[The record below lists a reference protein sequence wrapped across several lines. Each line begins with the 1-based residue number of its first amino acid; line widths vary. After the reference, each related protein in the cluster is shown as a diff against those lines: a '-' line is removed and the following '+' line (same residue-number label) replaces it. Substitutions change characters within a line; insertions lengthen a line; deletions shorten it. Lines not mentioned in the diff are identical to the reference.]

1 MAFICYKTLEIL
13 ADITGTHPS
22 LTVIISKLVQESNS
36 DLHNTKMIIEAAKTS
51 VELAL
56 ENREDKAIDLI
67 TDTIEIV

>member
-1 MAFICYKTLEIL
+1 
-13 ADITGTHPS
+13 
-22 LTVIISKLVQESNS
+22 
-36 DLHNTKMIIEAAKTS
+36 MIIEAAKTS